1 MDTRALAHANILE
14 ALERLIAGLPS
25 QAAPVLIGELARLQA
40 LLWVR
45 VVTPSQRDE
54 DRADT
59 RSAEEANQPGPLW
72 MSTDAVTQH
81 FGLSRR
87 WLEDHGQ
94 ELRRRHI
101 ISKPSRK
108 TTLFHARRLA
118 RFLEHRSR
126 T

>member
-45 VVTPSQRDE
+45 IVPPQGDGG
-54 DRADT
+54 RADS
-59 RSAEEANQPGPLW
+59 RSTEEANQQGPSW
-72 MSTDAVTQH
+72 MSGDAVTQH
-81 FGLSRR
+81 FGLSRH
-87 WLEDHGQ
+87 WLEDHRQDLG
-94 ELRRRHI
+94 RRHI

-108 TTLFHARRLA
+108 TTLYHFRRLA
-118 RFLEHRSR
+118 RFLEERSR
-126 T
+126 A